1 MTTDPI
7 EPPLHDDAF
16 DTVAVPHDGALPDSE
31 VQTQVVHDDDHADP
45 EPAVAEPV
53 IAAPV
58 TEPFAAPAA
67 PAATAAAPPA
77 ARPELLIG
85 GSFLGGMIV
94 AKLLGR
100 RRA

>member
-7 EPPLHDDAF
+7 EPESRDDEF
-16 DTVAVPHDGALPDSE
+16 DTVAVPHDEPLSDAD

-53 IAAPV
+53 IATPV
-58 TEPFAAPAA
+58 AEPFVQ
-67 PAATAAAPPA
+67 PAATTAASSA

-85 GSFLGGMIV
+85 GSFLGGLIV

-100 RRA
+100 RRG